1 MTAASPP
8 VLVIGAGQAGLSVAH
23 HLVRRGMTPDV
34 DFAIVDRGPGPG
46 GAWQHRWESLRLGD
60 AHRIADLP
68 EMAAAGV
75 SFSHAPTE
83 LPASAVVG
91 DYYGRYER
99 HLDLRVRRPVDVTSV
114 ERTVDGR
121 FDVTTA
127 DAGVTFRPRVIVAAV
142 GTWGNPREPDTPGRE
157 TFLGRQLT
165 TPEYRRAEDFAGLSV
180 AVVGG
185 GASALG
191 FLRELDGVAQRV
203 TWFTRRPV
211 VFHER
216 DQMLRTELGRES
228 VRLQDQAA
236 RAGRRLPS
244 IVSTTGM
251 PMTPPIARM
260 HRAGLLTRVPMFTR
274 LTADGA
280 ILQDGSFAPFDA
292 IIWALGFDADLGP
305 LSALGV
311 SASAGVRVEDGH
323 AVDVPG
329 LFLAG
334 YGPQASTIGAD
345 RGGRRTARDI
355 ETYLRDDAWPP
366 TPAARRTAAG

>member
-1 MTAASPP
+1 MVPGS
-8 VLVIGAGQAGLSVAH
+8 
-23 HLVRRGMTPDV
+23 
-34 DFAIVDRGPGPG
+34 DFVIVDRGPGPG
-46 GAWQHRWESLRLGD
+46 GAWQHRWDSLRLGD

-68 EMAAAGV
+68 DMAAAGV
-75 SFSHAPTE
+75 SFADAPTDP
-83 LPASAVVG
+83 PASAVVS

-99 HLDLRVRRPVDVTSV
+99 HLDLHVRRPVAVTSV
-114 ERTVDGR
+114 ARAADGG

-127 DAGVTFRPRVIVAAV
+127 DAAATFRPRVVVAAV
-142 GTWGNPREPDTPGRE
+142 GTWGSPRLPEIPGRDS
-157 TFLGRQLT
+157 FRGAQIT
-165 TPEYRRAEDFAGLSV
+165 TPEYRRAEDFAGMRV

-191 FLRELDGVAQRV
+191 FLRELDGVASRV

-216 DQMLRTELGRES
+216 DEMLRTELGRAS
-228 VRLQDQAA
+228 VRLQDDAA
-236 RAGRRLPS
+236 RAGKPLPS

-260 HRAGLLTRVPMFTR
+260 RRAGLLTRVPMFTR

-280 ILQDGSFAPFDA
+280 VLQDGGFEPLDA

-305 LSALGV
+305 FAPVGLSARD
-311 SASAGVRVEDGH
+311 GVRVADGH

-345 RGGRRTARDI
+345 RGGRRTARDVA
-355 ETYLRDDAWPP
+355 TYLRDGVWPP
-366 TPAARRTAAG
+366 TPGARRTAAN

>member
-1 MTAASPP
+1 M
-8 VLVIGAGQAGLSVAH
+8 AH
-23 HLVRRGMTPDV
+23 HLVRRGFQPDT
-34 DFAIVDRGPGPG
+34 DFTVVDRGPGPG

-75 SFSHAPTE
+75 TFANAPSE
-83 LPASAVVG
+83 PPARAVVS

-99 HLDLRVRRPVDVTSV
+99 HLDLRVRRPVDVTAVSRSPEGGFAV
-114 ERTVDGR
+114 E
-121 FDVTTA
+121 TA
-127 DAGVTFRPRVIVAAV
+127 DAAVTFSPRVVVGAV
-142 GTWGNPREPDTPGRE
+142 GTWGSPRQPGVPGVDDFR
-157 TFLGRQLT
+157 GRQIT
-165 TPEYRRAEDFAGLSV
+165 TPEFVSSDKFRGLRV

-191 FLRELDGVAQRV
+191 FLRELEGVAAEV

-211 VFHER
+211 TFHRGES
-216 DQMLRTELGRES
+216 MLRAELGREA

-236 RAGRRLPS
+236 RAGRPLPS

-260 HRAGLLTRVPMFTR
+260 DRAGLLHRQAMFSR
-274 LTADGA
+274 LTPDGA
-280 ILQDGSFAPFDA
+280 VLSDGGFLALDA

-305 LSALGV
+305 FAPLGV
-311 SASAGVRVEDGH
+311 SAREGVRVEHGH

-355 ETYLRDDAWPP
+355 ETYLGDGTWPP